1 MHLIQY
7 ARELHVILREARLH
21 CANVQLASASIARLQ
36 TYFHANTT
44 HRKCLFLSQIYS
56 QQSIYCCHFS
66 DKMLN
71 KLVEYKRANHG
82 SIEMPEGGTS
92 RKKAKELAS
101 LRGWCDSQ
109 IKKSHALSP
118 DQVRRLRETGLDLG
132 PSWDRMYEKLEAHKA
147 DTGTLDVNEEDD
159 EELCAWTKIQRR
171 NLVLHFQGKNTALS
185 NEQVAKLKSLG
196 YDQSRPGVQRAR
208 GIIDASS
215 AEEKWNET
223 PRFFQENTV
232 EDLK

>member
-1 MHLIQY
+1 M
-7 ARELHVILREARLH
+7 
-21 CANVQLASASIARLQ
+21 
-36 TYFHANTT
+36 
-44 HRKCLFLSQIYS
+44 LFLYVRVTIALACERSR
-56 QQSIYCCHFS
+56 
-66 DKMLN
+66 
-71 KLVEYKRANHG
+71 RAN
-82 SIEMPEGGTS
+82 EVVNERGT
-92 RKKAKELAS
+92 REKNTRVVLFVTA
-101 LRGWCDSQ
+101 RSQ
-109 IKKSHALSP
+109 AL
-118 DQVRRLRETGLDLG
+118 ELDLG